1 MPGRASRSA
10 SRAAAFAVAE
20 AVNVNATLTDELLEL
35 VLGTLS
41 LRSLRASAL
50 VCQRWRTLSHPLL
63 ADGVKLML
71 ARVLTNAKQ
80 REREQRS
87 QLANFVLSPRP

>member
-20 AVNVNATLTDELLEL
+20 ATNVNATLTDELLEL
-35 VLGTLS
+35 ALGTLS

-50 VCQRWRTLSHPLL
+50 VPYYEHKGSDVFVGMAATYPYYEHKGYPMC
-63 ADGVKLML
+63 V
-71 ARVLTNAKQ
+71 
-80 REREQRS
+80 RS
-87 QLANFVLSPRP
+87 K